1 MGKDQESDRT
11 MSYFIFDSNEYVGF
25 LSNRNG
31 RNAMSNFLSPTSK
44 TCRQFFDEGCTKDL
58 EEMKKALDSVIV
70 IDQAL
75 HEMIEDLRVM
85 IDQSED
91 IAIISDG
98 WVEDTEG
105 LHLSPESPKKK
116 IRPEKGVNGAIPA
129 EQGIFF

>member
-11 MSYFIFDSNEYVGF
+11 MSYFIFDSNGYVGF

-58 EEMKKALDSVIV
+58 EEMKKSLDSVIV

-98 WVEDTEG
+98 WVEDTDG
-105 LHLSPESPKKK
+105 QGPVPGSQKNRV
-116 IRPEKGVNGAIPA
+116 RPEKGVNGAIPA
-129 EQGIFF
+129 GQDILF